1 MLSCTLLFSF
11 NLICNWV
18 EMNKPLYL
26 LYLLFPPLT
35 IYWYP
40 SGVFSPHNNGG
51 VGIIRVTILQYSFFT
66 VIERITLIYADNSL
80 FFFALGQQQSPSILW
95 LLLEDR
101 FFMNSFLLWCDYRL
115 DGVGASRKV
124 GGRNTSGWSLYRG
137 FAAKWRTPFWGV

>member
-26 LYLLFPPLT
+26 LLSFISTSDNSLIP
-35 IYWYP
+35 IWC
-40 SGVFSPHNNGG
+40 VFTSQQWWFRNNP
-51 VGIIRVTILQYSFFT
+51 RNHFTDSFFT

-101 FFMNSFLLWCDYRL
+101 FFMNSFLLWFDYRL